1 MLQLPMASSR
11 TLVVVHR
18 LPSRHPGSTSCSGRL
33 QPYISPHVRP
43 FTQKPSLLLLAR
55 PFPRPQLPFLH
66 PGHSLP
72 VSLSQTS
79 ILTSSVTRYI
89 STERKNRWKQQF
101 WAQVRFHSYFWPI
114 LTLILVMYAGV
125 RHVKLERRFP
135 TPRDWGFSS
144 RWAFRMAKYVENGED
159 DHTIAGVKRGVTD
172 WGRVGRY
179 WEEVLRNTEQ
189 SLDPLQS
196 GNGNGRDVSAKSD
209 QWKRGYVEALMGAA
223 TAAEHLD
230 GYYRRKGNTRGW
242 LNFGGGAVRL
252 YPKDT
257 ILSPDNPRPKPLPW
271 DRKYGREVAPNWND
285 VEPAYDSPDVF
296 YTRILESEG
305 LDNRQK
311 MDAALA
317 FADWLDF
324 ADGAAQSESSLFSTQ
339 ALEQHRLALDLAC
352 QGLPETVRDKVVDAN
367 TGIINKTYDDLV
379 TENVL
384 KATTSLGVHYA
395 KHGQVKDALPVFLS
409 VLRARKTLPPSPY
422 GATGQQKKPAYEADG
437 GIEEYLSI
445 VKDLVVEGPYPPPPP
460 SGNERPF
467 HTLKEACEEVGLM
480 TYIGEILFA
489 TSASEREKGLSW
501 TRDSVEAAEAV
512 MWAMD
517 EEKVD
522 DGRDKCRQ
530 CLQTGLQN
538 WRQMAQ
544 QMSRLA
550 AQKEHD
556 IENKSGPL
564 GLGWPKS
571 SRLAK
576 AHEEVM
582 RWEGEKEAIEL
593 RRQKTLPLTQPLRS
607 VRGGWEARR

>member
-1 MLQLPMASSR
+1 
-11 TLVVVHR
+11 
-18 LPSRHPGSTSCSGRL
+18 
-33 QPYISPHVRP
+33 
-43 FTQKPSLLLLAR
+43 
-55 PFPRPQLPFLH
+55 
-66 PGHSLP
+66 
-72 VSLSQTS
+72 
-79 ILTSSVTRYI
+79 
-89 STERKNRWKQQF
+89 
-101 WAQVRFHSYFWPI
+101 
-114 LTLILVMYAGV
+114 MYAGV
-125 RHVKLERRFP
+125 RHVRLERRFP
-135 TPRDWGFSS
+135 TPRDWGFNS
-144 RWAFRMAKYVENGED
+144 RWAFRMAKFVEDGED
-159 DHTIAGVKRGVTD
+159 DHAGAGVKRGITD

-189 SLDPLQS
+189 TLHVSQS
-196 GNGNGRDVSAKSD
+196 DHASNARDVSAKSD
-209 QWKRGYVEALMGAA
+209 QWRRGYVEALMGAA

-230 GYYRRKGNTRGW
+230 GYYRRKGESRGW
-242 LNFGGGAVRL
+242 LNFGGGSVRL

-257 ILSPDNPRPKPLPW
+257 ILSPENPRPKPLPW
-271 DRKYGREVAPNWND
+271 DRKYGHESAPSWDD
-285 VEPAYDSPDVF
+285 VEPAYDSPEVF
-296 YTRILESEG
+296 YSRILQSKG
-305 LDNRQK
+305 IDNRQK

-324 ADGAAQSESSLFSTQ
+324 AADGSGSPLKSTQ
-339 ALEQHRLALDLAC
+339 ALDHHRLGLEFAC
-352 QGLPETVRDKVVDAN
+352 QGLPEAVKDKVVDVN
-367 TGIINKTYDDLV
+367 TGIINKSYDELV

-422 GATGQQKKPAYEADG
+422 GATGQEKKPAYNPDG

-445 VKDLVVEGPYPPPPP
+445 AKDLIIEGPYPAPPP

-530 CLQTGLQN
+530 CLETGLQN

-544 QMSRLA
+544 QMANLA

-556 IENKSGPL
+556 VQNQSGQL
-564 GLGWPKS
+564 GLGWGKS
-571 SRLAK
+571 SQLAK
-576 AHEEVM
+576 AHKEVS
-582 RWEGEKEAIEL
+582 RWQGEREVIEL
-593 RRQKTLPLTQPLRS
+593 RRQKTLPLTQPLRP